1 MNFEDSDNEDEANQ
15 PVTVD
20 MVNLS
25 SQRRTPDSEMI
36 SWYGGVAIK
45 GFQKETELNEVVNVL
60 KEAGL
65 PSDYAVEDLE
75 VNERGD
81 FVAISIHGLKPD
93 TCVEIQNNIDGKK
106 KFGKRI
112 SVFPLV
118 DSSPTKQDGDKL
130 EELITEANIDD
141 SESKEE
147 TSDEYHSSPESKL
160 GKDLRSS
167 FTSPK
172 RDCQT
177 LIKYF
182 STKTDLDISSESEEE
197 SETAA
202 IKVDE
207 NFKRKANESPDV
219 KDGFQLVSNKNGKKK
234 SKNSPNLKL

>member
-1 MNFEDSDNEDEANQ
+1 M
-15 PVTVD
+15 
-20 MVNLS
+20 
-25 SQRRTPDSEMI
+25 PDSEMI

-45 GFQKETELNEVVNVL
+45 GFQKETNLSEVVEVL

-65 PSDYAVEDLE
+65 PSDYAIEDLQ
-75 VNERGD
+75 VNDRGD
-81 FVAISIHGLKPD
+81 FIAISIHDLKSE
-93 TCVEIQNNIDGKK
+93 TCVEIQSNLHNEK
-106 KFGKRI
+106 KFGKKI

-141 SESKEE
+141 SGSKEE
-147 TSDEYHSSPESKL
+147 SSDEYHSSPESKL
-160 GKDLRSS
+160 GKDLRPS

-197 SETAA
+197 SEAVA
-202 IKVDE
+202 INVDE

-219 KDGFQLVSNKNGKKK
+219 KDGFQLVNKKNGKKK
-234 SKNSPNLKL
+234 SKNSSDEPKTINKK

>member
-1 MNFEDSDNEDEANQ
+1 M
-15 PVTVD
+15 
-20 MVNLS
+20 
-25 SQRRTPDSEMI
+25 
-36 SWYGGVAIK
+36 
-45 GFQKETELNEVVNVL
+45 
-60 KEAGL
+60 
-65 PSDYAVEDLE
+65 
-75 VNERGD
+75 NERGD
-81 FVAISIHGLKPD
+81 FVAISIHDLKPD

-130 EELITEANIDD
+130 EELITEANTDD

-197 SETAA
+197 SDIAA
-202 IKVDE
+202 INVDE
-207 NFKRKANESPDV
+207 NSKRKANESPDV
-219 KDGFQLVSNKNGKKK
+219 KDGDGFQLASNKNGKKK
-234 SKNSPNLKL
+234 SKNSPKNLKL